1 MSEDVFQAEGTVV
14 QRNLRRNALAKSR
27 KILELGLKHA
37 VRGE

>member
-1 MSEDVFQAEGTVV
+1 M

-37 VRGE
+37 VRGEELMEDVAGPLMR